1 MAPDRGDSAPGAKSR
16 KKDAESM
23 EARASTMGLLG
34 AVVFGGGAGGRD
46 ERTLHIEGTAFQ
58 KQFLRVVFVS

>member
-46 ERTLHIEGTAFQ
+46 ERTLHMKAMQ
-58 KQFLRVVFVS
+58 YLRRVVVS